1 MSLSYRPLAMA
12 ASAASSLCLTLALLW
27 IVAPQ
32 GLLWV
37 WHIDASS
44 AALLM
49 ARRGGALFLGLAVML
64 WRTREAIATPDRD
77 AIAVGLSV
85 SCAVL
90 GALGGAEFVAGHV
103 GAGIWLAVAVELP
116 LAACF
121 RAVRNASDVG

>member
-12 ASAASSLCLTLALLW
+12 ASSLCLALALLW

-37 WHIDASS
+37 WHIDASG
-44 AALLM
+44 ATLLM
-49 ARRGGALFLGLAVML
+49 ARRGGALFLGLAVLL
-64 WRTREAIATPDRD
+64 WRTRDAIASPARD
-77 AIAVGLSV
+77 AIVVGLSV

-90 GALGGAEFVAGHV
+90 GALGVAEFVAGHV

-121 RAVRNASDVG
+121 WAVRNASDVS